1 MKGQPAPMT
10 ERKKELIV
18 ASRTEGQQEAAI
30 LAEALNRHPDPV
42 VLAMKDIVEWVRS
55 SIQGRMYDTDLEIR
69 KAMREVGAFWYED
82 RFLIGGRVQLAAM
95 NDKMFN
101 VLKSNHKIRMT
112 KNVIGLV
119 KSDDDPEEVG
129 LRKMALNEEMRKAAK
144 KPNDITNS
152 SM

>member
-1 MKGQPAPMT
+1 
-10 ERKKELIV
+10 
-18 ASRTEGQQEAAI
+18 
-30 LAEALNRHPDPV
+30 
-42 VLAMKDIVEWVRS
+42 MKDIVEWVRS